1 MAVPKKKLSKSRRD
15 MRRANHDRMD
25 HPTVSACRQ
34 CGAPARPHTA
44 CPECGTYRGRQV
56 IDVEAEEESKAED
69 KAKGKG
75 K

>member
-1 MAVPKKKLSKSRRD
+1 

-25 HPTVSACRQ
+25 NPTVSACSQ
-34 CGAPARPHTA
+34 CGAPARPHIA

-56 IDVEAEEESKAED
+56 LDVDTGEEATTEE
-69 KAKGKG
+69 GK

>member
-1 MAVPKKKLSKSRRD
+1 

-25 HPTVSACRQ
+25 QPAVSACRQ

-56 IDVEAEEESKAED
+56 IDVDSGEEEKAEE
-69 KAKGKG
+69 GK
-75 K
+75 